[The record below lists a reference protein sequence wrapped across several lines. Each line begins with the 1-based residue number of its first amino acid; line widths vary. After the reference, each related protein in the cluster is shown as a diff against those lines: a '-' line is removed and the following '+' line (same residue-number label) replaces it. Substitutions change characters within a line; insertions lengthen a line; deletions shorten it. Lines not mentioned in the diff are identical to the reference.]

1 MNMLAQKYSSHSNE
15 FIDEITKTISDYNKI
30 KNRIPKGKRDFN
42 AERCMEENW
51 KPFCEK
57 IKNSVKFKLSGANFF
72 LRDGDNPFDLLK
84 KFVDEVNLPYPTV
97 VFEIDAFVTLDCQ
110 NAPTIILLEQVD
122 DLIFMCLAI
131 KGVNWNIVEINGK
144 SMKMIF
150 NRKTLDLKMDL
161 PSDQLTDEQKQGI
174 ANNYFSVVFG
184 LFVSFICALS
194 CKNTKIEDS
203 SIQQSSVK
211 NSIRKSKGKLPFFTH
226 KILTIDGAGSEKKNP
241 NGGSHASPRVH
252 LRRGHIRRLENKNVW
267 VNSCVVGDKSKGM
280 VSKDYTVDSQLL
292 KVGAV

>member
-1 MNMLAQKYSSHSNE
+1 MNMLAQKYSSYSNE
-15 FIDEITKTISDYNKI
+15 LIDEITKAVSDYNKI
-30 KNRIPKGKRDFN
+30 KNKIPKGERNFN
-42 AERCMEENW
+42 TERYMEENW

-57 IKNSVKFKLSGANFF
+57 IKNSVKFKLSGANFL

-84 KFVDEVNLPYPTV
+84 KFVDEVNLPYPV
-97 VFEIDAFVTLDCQ
+97 IVFEIESFATQDCQ

-122 DLIFMCLAI
+122 DLIFMSLAI
-131 KGVNWNIVEINGK
+131 KGSGWSIIEINGK
-144 SMKMIF
+144 SVQMIF
-150 NRKTLDLKMDL
+150 NRKTLDLKMEVS
-161 PSDQLTDEQKQGI
+161 SDQLTDEQKQGI

-203 SIQQSSVK
+203 PIQQSSVK

-226 KILTIDGAGSEKKNP
+226 KILTIDGVRSEKKSH

-280 VSKDYTVDSQLL
+280 VSKDYAVDTQLL
-292 KVGAV
+292 KEVVA